1 MPRRTH
7 PAPPEPAGH
16 ALDESCEN
24 KLTRDRR
31 RCRRITSWPGELGG
45 TSSIKDKQPTHLNRP
60 SEPPVSGHFPTTIL
74 QLFTYSFA
82 CSIANPSPDLPTD
95 LLAPADALR
104 SRLRNA
110 LNAAG
115 HRWPD
120 ACQHRIAYKAAYQT
134 ERPCFPET
142 LSTSTIETAEHSTTQ
157 DIPQCPETDAKD
169 AWRAGP
175 ASTCL

>member
-1 MPRRTH
+1 MLWMNLARTSSRAIGDDAAALH
-7 PAPPEPAGH
+7 HGH
-16 ALDESCEN
+16 ASLVALVPS
-24 KLTRDRR
+24 K
-31 RCRRITSWPGELGG
+31 
-45 TSSIKDKQPTHLNRP
+45 TSSQHRYRP
-60 SEPPVSGHFPTTIL
+60 SEPPVSGHFPTTIP

-82 CSIANPSPDLPTD
+82 CSIANLSSDLPTD

-134 ERPCFPET
+134 EWPCFPVT

-157 DIPQCPETDAKD
+157 DIPQCPETDATD